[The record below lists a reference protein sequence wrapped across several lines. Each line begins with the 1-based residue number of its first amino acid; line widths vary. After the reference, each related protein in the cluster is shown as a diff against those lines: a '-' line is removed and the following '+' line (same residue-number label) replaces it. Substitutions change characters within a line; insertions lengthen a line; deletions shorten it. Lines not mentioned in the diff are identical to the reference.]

1 MSQGN
6 RTRPMLLLAVIFG
19 LLPAAFIFLVF
30 LPLKH
35 RMAAD
40 EARLEAALQR
50 NQALP
55 NVQPLTSQERTLLE
69 DPAASW
75 RTRIP
80 LLTGDA
86 QRLAHYHRV
95 ITELQREMKLRN
107 AVLLGVR
114 SDWDPIEGS
123 YTLPAALG
131 SMGAT
136 EPRAGTLGAGRL
148 EPWVLE
154 ASVGGSPAELFKA
167 LEALPQINPLL
178 EPVALRWEM
187 HGSQPT
193 QMIILRNLVT
203 IP

>member
-6 RTRPMLLLAVIFG
+6 RTKPMLLLAVIFG

-30 LPLKH
+30 LPLKQ
-35 RMAAD
+35 RMTAD

-55 NVQPLTSQERTLLE
+55 NVQPLTSQERALLE
-69 DPAASW
+69 DPAATW

-107 AVLLGVR
+107 AALLGVR
-114 SDWDPIEGS
+114 SDWAPIEGS

-131 SMGAT
+131 SLGAT
-136 EPRAGTLGAGRL
+136 ESRAGSQGTGHL

-154 ASVGGSPAELFKA
+154 ASVGGAPAELFKA
-167 LEALPQINPLL
+167 LEALPRINPLL

-187 HGSQPT
+187 NGPQPT